1 MLMEHRNTV
10 SHLRR
15 MESIVE
21 NVEDE
26 RQYEGTPANSQS
38 GEDSGGWDGM
48 GISLSVNH
56 SDGLSSCSGHHQGH
70 HCQTERINE
79 NIVYSQY

>member
-1 MLMEHRNTV
+1 
-10 SHLRR
+10 

-21 NVEDE
+21 DVEDE
-26 RQYEGTPANSQS
+26 RETEGSPANSQS
-38 GEDSGGWDGM
+38 CEDSGGCDDM

-56 SDGLSSCSGHHQGH
+56 SDGPSSCGHYQGH